1 MKLAVFGGTFNPPHK
16 GHLRNAEEFI
26 SELSLDK
33 VLVIPTFIPPHK
45 KVQMLADGAD
55 RLEMCRR
62 TFASDKFEVSDIEL
76 KRQGKSYSYE
86 TLCEIKEK
94 YPDSELYM
102 IIGSDMLLSFHEW
115 YRYEDILKM
124 CRLCVMTR
132 DNGVTVD
139 DMRAY
144 AKKVLHLDEDEI
156 IISDLPAFELSST
169 DIRRLIRDGGE
180 LDAYLTAETA
190 SYIKEKKLYLKN
202 SVGELKALLRS
213 RLTEKRYIHSLG
225 VAQTAKK
232 LAEKFGADPE
242 RAYLAGLVHDIT
254 KNTPDDE
261 QLQIIKNSGI
271 ILTLEERNNPKLF
284 HAISGSAYI
293 KDALGFEDSEIISA
307 VRYHTTGKA
316 GMTTLEKIVYV
327 ADFVSPERDFPGVDF
342 MRQLASEDLD
352 KACLFAVDFC
362 IPNLVKT
369 GCVLHPDS
377 VGLYNELIIKR
388 TTYRKE
394 DANDR
399 LGISQDRR

>member
-1 MKLAVFGGTFNPPHK
+1 MRLAVFGGTFNPPHK

-26 SELSLDK
+26 SKLSLDK

-45 KVQMLADGAD
+45 RAKMLASGAD

-62 TFASDKFEVSDIEL
+62 TFTSDKFEISDAEL
-76 KRQGKSYSYE
+76 QRQGKSYSYD
-86 TLCEIKEK
+86 TLCEVKAK
-94 YPDSELYM
+94 YPDSEIYM
-102 IIGSDMLLSFHEW
+102 IIGSDMLLTFHEW

-132 DNGVTVD
+132 NDDVTVGK
-139 DMRAY
+139 MKTY
-144 AKKVLHLDEDEI
+144 AEDVLHLGEGEI

-169 DIRRLIRDGGE
+169 DIRSLIRDGGE
-180 LDAYLTAETA
+180 IETYLTHGVI
-190 SYIKEKKLYLKN
+190 SYIKEKKLYMKN
-202 SVGELKALLRS
+202 SVAQLKALLQS
-213 RLTEKRYIHSLG
+213 RLNEKRYIHSLG
-225 VAQTAKK
+225 VADTAKK
-232 LAEKFGADPE
+232 LAEKFGVDPE

-254 KNTPDDE
+254 KNTPDSE
-261 QLQIIKNSGI
+261 QLQIIENSGI

-293 KDALGFEDSEIISA
+293 KDVLGFEDEEIISA

-316 GMTTLEKIVYV
+316 GMTALEKIIYV

-342 MRQLASEDLD
+342 MRELAFDDLD

-369 GCVLHPDS
+369 GNVLHPDS

-399 LGISQDRR
+399 LGISQDRG